1 MDEEIGSQSGKEI
14 KTEETTDK
22 LITSEHITK

>member
-22 LITSEHITK
+22 LLTSEYINK

>member
-1 MDEEIGSQSGKEI
+1 MDERIGSQSGQEI

-22 LITSEHITK
+22 LITSEYITK

>member
-1 MDEEIGSQSGKEI
+1 MTERTWSQSGKEI

-22 LITSEHITK
+22 LITSEYINK